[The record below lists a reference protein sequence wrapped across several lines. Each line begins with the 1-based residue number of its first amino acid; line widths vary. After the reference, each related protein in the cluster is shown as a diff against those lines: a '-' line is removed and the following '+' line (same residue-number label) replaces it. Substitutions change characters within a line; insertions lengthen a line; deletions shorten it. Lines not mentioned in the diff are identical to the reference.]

1 VTQIDPPA
9 ADPPAADVTTDPVLD
24 AAADCYLR
32 IGVAK
37 TTAAEIARAAGISR
51 ATLYRRYPGHEAIF
65 LAVLTRESEEMATD
79 AATHLSG
86 IDDPSE
92 RVLEGMM
99 FAIGEIRRRPVHAAA
114 FGEDGVAWAA
124 SRAIGEDALRRI
136 AAAGVRPLVAPA
148 VADETLSEEAL
159 ADLVDWILRVLISYA
174 AVPGD
179 GGRTA
184 ADIRRQLATWFLPAF
199 GRLVGA
205 TDHPAEWDND
215 GVRQ

>member
-1 VTQIDPPA
+1 VT
-9 ADPPAADVTTDPVLD
+9 ADPTADPVLD

-51 ATLYRRYPGHEAIF
+51 ATLYRRYPGNEAIF
-65 LAVLTRESEEMATD
+65 LAVLTRESEEMAAD
-79 AATHLSG
+79 AGAHLAG

-114 FGEDGVAWAA
+114 FGGDGVAWAA
-124 SRAIGEDALRRI
+124 RRAIGEDALRRI

-148 VADETLSEEAL
+148 VADGILSDEAMG
-159 ADLVDWILRVLISYA
+159 DLVDWILRVLISYA

-179 GGRTA
+179 GGRSA
-184 ADIRRQLATWFLPAF
+184 ADVRRQLATWFLPAF
-199 GRLVGA
+199 GPLLGA
-205 TDHPAEWDND
+205 TDDPGPHGPGHDHGHD
-215 GVRQ
+215 RP